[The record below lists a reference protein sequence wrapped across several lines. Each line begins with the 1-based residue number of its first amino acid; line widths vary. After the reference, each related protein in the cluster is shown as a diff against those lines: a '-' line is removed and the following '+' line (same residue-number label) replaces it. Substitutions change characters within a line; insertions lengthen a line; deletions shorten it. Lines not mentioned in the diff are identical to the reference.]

1 MMRYGLMHGS
11 PSGLHDIWH
20 LGSTELMAVLS
31 LLVLVGFAVAS
42 LGLATRVFNRTTTL

>member
-1 MMRYGLMHGS
+1 
-11 PSGLHDIWH
+11 
-20 LGSTELMAVLS
+20 MAVLS